1 MQTSPGR
8 FITFEGGEGVGKS
21 TNIQAVARYLESQG
35 RSVIVTREPGGTPIA
50 EKIRNDLL
58 KAHHEEP
65 MSDMAELLLM
75 FAARAQHVDAV
86 IRPALARGDW
96 VLCDRFTDSTIAY
109 QGYGRGLG
117 LEKIEQLKELAQ
129 GGLEPDLTL
138 LLDAPV
144 DVGMKRARARAQ
156 VLAEETDRIEA
167 EAISFFEK
175 VRQGF
180 LELSQRHSRFRVINA
195 TAPLEQVTADII
207 ALIVQELAQQKQREN
222 G

>member
-129 GGLEPDLTL
+129 GGLEPNLTL

-144 DVGMKRARARAQ
+144 DVGMQRARARAQ

-180 LELSQRHSRFRVINA
+180 LELSQRHSRFRVIDA
-195 TAPLEQVTADII
+195 TAPLEQVTADVV
-207 ALIVQELAQQKQREN
+207 ALVVQELSQQQQREN

>member
-129 GGLEPDLTL
+129 GGLEPNLTL

-180 LELSQRHSRFRVINA
+180 LELSQRHSRFRVIDA
-195 TAPLEQVTADII
+195 TAPLEQVTADVV
-207 ALIVQELAQQKQREN
+207 ALVVQELSQQQQREN

>member
-75 FAARAQHVDAV
+75 FAARAQHIDAV

-129 GGLEPDLTL
+129 GGLEPNLTL

-144 DVGMKRARARAQ
+144 DVGMQRARARAQ

-180 LELSQRHSRFRVINA
+180 LELSQRHSRFRVIDA
-195 TAPLEQVTADII
+195 TAPLEQVTADVV
-207 ALIVQELAQQKQREN
+207 ALVVQELSQQQQREN

>member
-1 MQTSPGR
+1 MQASPGR

-35 RSVIVTREPGGTPIA
+35 LSVIVTREPGGTPIA

-129 GGLEPDLTL
+129 GGLEPNLTL

-144 DVGMKRARARAQ
+144 DVGMQRARARAQ

-180 LELSQRHSRFRVINA
+180 LELSQRHSRFRVIDA
-195 TAPLEQVTADII
+195 TAPLEQVTAGVI

>member
-117 LEKIEQLKELAQ
+117 LEKIDQLKELAQ

-180 LELSQRHSRFRVINA
+180 LELSQRHSRFRVIDA
-195 TAPLEQVTADII
+195 TAPLEQVTADVV
-207 ALIVQELAQQKQREN
+207 ALVVQELSQQQQREN

>member
-180 LELSQRHSRFRVINA
+180 LELSQRHSRFRVIDA

>member
-35 RSVIVTREPGGTPIA
+35 LSVIVTREPGGTPIA

-58 KAHHEEP
+58 KAHHEES

-129 GGLEPDLTL
+129 GGLEP
-138 LLDAPV
+138 
-144 DVGMKRARARAQ
+144 G
-156 VLAEETDRIEA
+156 
-167 EAISFFEK
+167 
-175 VRQGF
+175 
-180 LELSQRHSRFRVINA
+180 
-195 TAPLEQVTADII
+195 
-207 ALIVQELAQQKQREN
+207 
-222 G
+222 